1 MASDCSCDD
10 DWRRQPTEA
19 ANDHM
24 RPADDIEHAM
34 ALHADAVWRV
44 TALYF
49 KGEQDRQDAFQEAY
63 IRYATSDT
71 AFESDEHRKAWLI
84 RVTRNICLDLLK
96 SASRR
101 EVATDTSTLA
111 ETQAT
116 GGQQTDETS
125 LRNDVLDALRAL
137 TDPPRTPLYLSVIEE
152 YPATEIAKMMDAPVN
167 TVYSWIARGK
177 KKLREALS

>member
-1 MASDCSCDD
+1 
-10 DWRRQPTEA
+10 
-19 ANDHM
+19 M
-24 RPADDIEHAM
+24 RPADDIERAM
-34 ALHADAVWRV
+34 TLYADTVWRV

-49 KGEQDRQDAFQEAY
+49 KGEQDRQDAFQEAF
-63 IRYATSDT
+63 IRYATSDS
-71 AFESDEHRKAWLI
+71 AFASDEHRKAWLI
-84 RVTRNICLDLLK
+84 RVTRNVCLDQLK
-96 SASRR
+96 AASHR

-111 ETQAT
+111 ETQAAS
-116 GGQQTDETS
+116 GRQADATD

-137 TDPPRTPLYLSVIEE
+137 SDPPRTPLYLSVVEG

>member
-1 MASDCSCDD
+1 
-10 DWRRQPTEA
+10 
-19 ANDHM
+19 M

-34 ALHADAVWRV
+34 TFHADTVWRV

-49 KGEQDRQDAFQEAY
+49 KGEQDRQDAFQEAF
-63 IRYATSDT
+63 IRYATSHS
-71 AFESDEHRKAWLI
+71 AFENDEHRKAWLI
-84 RVTRNICLDLLK
+84 RVTRNVCLDLLK

-111 ETQAT
+111 ETQVA
-116 GGQQTDETS
+116 GGQSVDATS
-125 LRNDVLDALRAL
+125 LRDDVLDALRAL
-137 TDPPRTPLYLSVIEE
+137 SDPPRTPLYLSVVEG

-167 TVYSWIARGK
+167 TVYSWISRGK